1 VWWVFYFKNNLKIF
15 LKTLGILGFSLYF
28 SFVMRE
34 TLKLKNMNIREYY
47 LATFPNDDLGTE
59 INPSATFEG
68 LAETLNNYQDVYD
81 YIGACDSLIRERVFW
96 QLSLLHNTEY
106 SVIYDLW
113 MEAV

>member
-1 VWWVFYFKNNLKIF
+1 
-15 LKTLGILGFSLYF
+15 
-28 SFVMRE
+28 
-34 TLKLKNMNIREYY
+34 MNIREYY
-47 LATFPNDDLGTE
+47 LQNFPTDELGTE

-113 MEAV
+113 MEAA